1 MTVRPLEA
9 GNAHMR
15 RPPRIARIGGT
26 TAGQHYF
33 APRQGR
39 TDCSSWPQ
47 GVFPSH
53 LVAYIW
59 RFNAGFSLQN
69 CGQYSVP
76 WVYKDHKKPPR
87 GHAGGNVTLKACC
100 TLVNR
105 KIPVQKSPKRVA
117 VQLAF
122 SASAFHK
129 TTAAANTTRDVKH
142 LYYHQSYCA
151 QQESDSSM
159 IQKRRCYNLPPQRGL
174 RNITTPR
181 HRLVS
186 ICSQ

>member
-47 GVFPSH
+47 GVFSSH

-105 KIPVQKSPKRVA
+105 KIPVQKSPTRVA

-129 TTAAANTTRDVKH
+129 TSAAANTRRDAKH
-142 LYYHQSYCA
+142 LSSILLRATRIRLFYDTKAPLLQSPSPERA
-151 QQESDSSM
+151 
-159 IQKRRCYNLPPQRGL
+159 PQHH
-174 RNITTPR
+174 NTQT
-181 HRLVS
+181 S
-186 ICSQ
+186 TSQHM